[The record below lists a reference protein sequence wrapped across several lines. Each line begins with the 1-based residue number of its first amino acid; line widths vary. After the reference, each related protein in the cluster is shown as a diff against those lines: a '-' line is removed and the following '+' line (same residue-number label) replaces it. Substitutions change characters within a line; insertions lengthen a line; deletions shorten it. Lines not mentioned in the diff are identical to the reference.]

1 MSFFTS
7 YVEVKTSLP
16 NDATNDIIHYCYTKN
31 NFVSSRNMIEFNSPS
46 SIRLNEA
53 KAISLIYLQVV
64 CNRGRKHRKS
74 IKLKA
79 EIQKKK
85 KKSQIV
91 FSEKP
96 VLFQSTSSFPLLKCS
111 IQSPQIFL
119 NLYVRASKI

>member
-85 KKSQIV
+85 KKVKLCFQ
-91 FSEKP
+91 KN
-96 VLFQSTSSFPLLKCS
+96 LFYFKAQVPFH
-111 IQSPQIFL
+111 
-119 NLYVRASKI
+119 Y

>member
-7 YVEVKTSLP
+7 YVEVKTSSP

-79 EIQKKK
+79 EIQKMMSKCVFRK
-85 KKSQIV
+85 TCFISKHKFLSTIKVFYSKSSD
-91 FSEKP
+91 FSE
-96 VLFQSTSSFPLLKCS
+96 LIC
-111 IQSPQIFL
+111 
-119 NLYVRASKI
+119 

>member
-79 EIQKKK
+79 EIQKKRK
-85 KKSQIV
+85 KKSNCVFRKTCFISEHKFLSTIKV
-91 FSEKP
+91 FYSKSSDFSE
-96 VLFQSTSSFPLLKCS
+96 LIC
-111 IQSPQIFL
+111 
-119 NLYVRASKI
+119 